1 MTHESGSPAVLMREH
16 QMRIIDVSR
25 SGCLIESRQRVEEGT
40 VGRLRFKL
48 GHEECSDD
56 VEVVRCDPAVGLGQV
71 VYHIG
76 VRFLWTTPRQPGTIR
91 EAVQRHVEDL
101 NTSRTTWLM

>member
-16 QMRIIDVSR
+16 RMRIVDVSR
-25 SGCLIESRQRVEEGT
+25 SGCLIESRQRMEVGT
-40 VGRLRFKL
+40 VGRLQFKL

-56 VEVVRCDPAVGLGQV
+56 VEVVRCAAAVGLGQV

-76 VRFLWTTPRQPGTIR
+76 VRFLWTTPRQVGTIR
-91 EAVQRHVEDL
+91 EAVMRHVEDL
-101 NTSRTTWLM
+101 NTSRSVWLM